1 MTVEQLN
8 VVLLVSAV
16 VLLVAVVAVRLSV
29 RTGLPSLL
37 VYVGIGVLM
46 GEDGLGV
53 TFDDAQLA
61 RLLGYAALVL
71 ILAEGGLTTSWR
83 AIRPTVPAA
92 AVLATVG
99 SIVSVLVTAAG
110 AWLALGHDLGLA
122 LLVAAIV
129 SSTDAAAVFSV
140 LRRVPLPPRVTGLLE
155 AESGF
160 NDAPIVIL
168 VVAFSEAETQG
179 GGVPVLHLAGDL
191 VYELALGAAVGL
203 AVGRLGVEVLR
214 RVALPASGLYPIA
227 VMALAVGAYGAGAVL
242 HASGFLAT
250 YLAALVLGNSH
261 LPHRPATRG
270 FAEGVA
276 WMAQIGLFVMLGLLA
291 TPHQLLPAILPALV
305 VGAVLLLVAR
315 PVSVLV
321 SLTGFRTP
329 LRDMAFMSWAGL
341 RGAVP
346 IVLATIPV
354 VDGVGRSQ
362 LLFNVVF
369 VLVVLLTLL
378 QGPTLPWVARRLGLV
393 RPFEARELDVDSSPL
408 STLGADLL
416 QVKVPAGSLLHGVA
430 VFELRLPHGAVISLI
445 VRDGRPL
452 VPEPTTQL
460 RHGDELLVVAA
471 DGVRRPTEARLR
483 AVSRGGR
490 LATWRGEGGEE

>member
-29 RTGLPSLL
+29 RSGLPSLL
-37 VYVGIGVLM
+37 IYVGIGVLM

-53 TFDDAQLA
+53 SFDDAQLA

-83 AIRPTVPAA
+83 AIRPSVPAA
-92 AVLATVG
+92 AVLATAG

-140 LRRVPLPPRVTGLLE
+140 LRRVPLPPRITGLLE

-168 VVAFSEAETQG
+168 VVAFAEAETHG
-179 GGVPVLHLAGDL
+179 EGVPVLHLAGDL

-321 SLTGFRTP
+321 SLVGFRTP

-416 QVKVPAGSLLHGVA
+416 QVKVPTGSLLHGVA
-430 VFELRLPHGAVISLI
+430 VFELRLPRGAVISLI

-452 VPEPTTQL
+452 VPEATTQL

-490 LATWRGEGGEE
+490 LATWRGEGGED